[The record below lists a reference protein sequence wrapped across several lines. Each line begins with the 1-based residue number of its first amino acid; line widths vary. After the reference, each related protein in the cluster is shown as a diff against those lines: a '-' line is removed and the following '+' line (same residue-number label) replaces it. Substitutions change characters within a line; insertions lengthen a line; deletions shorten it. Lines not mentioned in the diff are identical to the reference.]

1 LTIFSCRVAAGD
13 NIYIR
18 GTHSAKYGIKL
29 SEKSLDQILFKNYS
43 NNGYSQLVTSE
54 NEGSVKAEIKVGCDD
69 FNSEIPYPI
78 RYNLPSWLKPFVQP
92 GLDIQSDSPEI
103 IYRAKQIVKGSKYQ
117 YEAVQKILRWVN
129 DNITYDLDLKGPK
142 SALNVLLGKKGYCVG
157 YSNLATAL
165 LRAVGIPC
173 RNVHGIHINGDSING
188 NGEYQ
193 PLSLKGIT
201 LHRWIEVYYPDVGW
215 IFSDPKY
222 SVNFVGANYIF
233 LAHQDGW
240 DNFPSASLEGV
251 MIKTENSYPNLAYID
266 RVQDGSG
273 QLLIRPSIFTREK
286 GFVGVWIMNSDISL
300 KKTEVVIASLDKV
313 LKMLPDVNGK
323 VSFTG
328 LDGGEYELKIRYNG
342 KLVYVNKFSL
352 KDKQELNFDIK
363 LDIEETT
370 DEEL

>member
-13 NIYIR
+13 DIYIR
-18 GTHSAKYGIKL
+18 GTHSAKYSIKL
-29 SEKSLDQILFKNYS
+29 SGISSGRFLFKNYS
-43 NNGYSQLVTSE
+43 NNGYSQQVTRGG
-54 NEGSVKAEIKVGCDD
+54 EGYVKAEISVGCDD
-69 FNSEIPYPI
+69 FNSEIPYPV
-78 RYNLPSWLKPFVQP
+78 RYNLPSWLKPFVRP

-103 IYRAKQIVKGSKYQ
+103 INRAKQIIKGSRYQ

-142 SALNVLLGKKGYCVG
+142 TAVDVLLGKKGYCIG

-173 RNVHGIHINGDSING
+173 RNVHGIHINGDSIIG
-188 NGEYQ
+188 SGEYQ

-215 IFSDPKY
+215 VFSDPKY
-222 SVNFVGANYIF
+222 SVNFIGANYIF

-240 DNFPSASLEGV
+240 DDFPAASLKGV
-251 MIKTENSYPNLAYID
+251 MIKTENSLYNLLYID

-273 QLLIRPSIFTREK
+273 QLLIRPSVFTREK
-286 GFVGVWIMNSDISL
+286 GFVRVWIINTDISM
-300 KKTEVVIASLDKV
+300 KKTEIVIASLDKV
-313 LKMLPDVNGK
+313 LKMPPDVNGK
-323 VSFTG
+323 VSFIG

-342 KLVYVNKFSL
+342 RLVYVNKFSL

-363 LDIEETT
+363 LDVEETT